1 MTKAVYAGR
10 YRMRRVITL
19 TTASL
24 LVASLDLNTVL
35 AQSQKAD
42 TVIVTGKISLAAN
55 SNCVA
60 RGALVY
66 IPGRSFVAKLDN
78 DGQFALYQVPQAK
91 GNYTLRIEIPNMQEG
106 AFDVTLNAKPPMV
119 NMGTI
124 TVPGSCTTG
133 GGGGG
138 GDFCATTPCDD
149 SNKCTVD
156 TCDGTHSTCVFT
168 PNIFFANASCD
179 PATGGMGACNAGF
192 ADCNNNSVDGCETNI
207 AADVNNCGG
216 CGISCIA
223 NGFHVCGGGVCTNPP

>member
-1 MTKAVYAGR
+1 MHTQNSLIAR
-10 YRMRRVITL
+10 YLFAAFAIIAM
-19 TTASL
+19 ASL
-24 LVASLDLNTVL
+24 GPSTVL

-42 TVIVTGKISLAAN
+42 TVIVTGKISLVAN

-138 GDFCATTPCDD
+138 GGSCPTVCDD
-149 SNKCTVD
+149 NNRCTTD
-156 TCDGTHSTCVFT
+156 TCNGSTSTCVFT
-168 PNIFFANASCD
+168 PTITYINAACD

-192 ADCNNNSVDGCETNI
+192 ADCVNGSADGCETNT
-207 AADVNNCGG
+207 AVDVNNCGG
-216 CGISCIA
+216 CGVSCLA
-223 NGFHVCGGGVCTNPP
+223 AGFHVCVGGVCANPP

>member
-1 MTKAVYAGR
+1 MHIQNSLIQAAR
-10 YRMRRVITL
+10 YLSAFAIIAM
-19 TTASL
+19 ASL
-24 LVASLDLNTVL
+24 GPSTVL

-42 TVIVTGKISLAAN
+42 TVIVTGKISLVAN

-138 GDFCATTPCDD
+138 SCPTVCDD
-149 SNKCTVD
+149 NNRCTTD
-156 TCDGTHSTCVFT
+156 TCNGSTSTCVFT
-168 PNIFFANASCD
+168 PTITYINAACD

-192 ADCNNNSVDGCETNI
+192 ADCVNGSADGCETNI
-207 AADVNNCGG
+207 AADVNNCGF
-216 CGISCIA
+216 CGNSCFQA
-223 NGFHVCGGGVCTNPP
+223 GFTTCVGGVCTK